1 MQITHEEARHL
12 IQFALDRRIDL
23 RQRQL
28 LDSHLVACMNC
39 QQYAESLKNME
50 KLLRPLLQR
59 QWDRQPVPLSMSVI
73 TSKGFSHTLDRMMLA
88 TRIAAVGLMFAVFLF
103 SAWQLTFSKPPFS
116 SPAAASVP
124 QIPIPSTSTE
134 LALITQTQTCE
145 PTVYIVREKDL
156 LARLADRFDSSKQEL
171 MAANHLKTDAVRA
184 GMQLLI
190 PTCQSTPTANISTTT
205 FTPILSTITSTP
217 GG

>member
-1 MQITHEEARHL
+1 MQITHEKARHL
-12 IQFALDRRIDL
+12 IQFALDGRIDL
-23 RQRQL
+23 RQKQL
-28 LDSHLVACMNC
+28 LDSHLAACTNC
-39 QQYAESLKNME
+39 KQYADSLQDLE
-50 KLLRPLLQR
+50 YLLRPLLQR
-59 QWDRQPVPLSMSVI
+59 QWDRQPVPLSTSVI
-73 TSKGFSHTLDRMMLA
+73 TSKAFSHTLDRMLLA
-88 TRIAAVGLMFAVFLF
+88 TRIAAVGLVFAVFLF

-134 LALITQTQTCE
+134 LALVTQTQTCE
-145 PTVYIVREKDL
+145 PTVYIVREKDS
-156 LARLADRFDSSKQEL
+156 LAMLADRFDSSKEEI
-171 MAANHLKTDAVRA
+171 MAANHLKTDAVRT